1 MISNMNKL
9 IQKSVV
15 IFITLILISC
25 SSEKELTKEQILHQS
40 IAEIESRFEERS
52 LSKIVEY
59 VSESYKD
66 ETDRNLKDIK
76 RAIQIQLMRHKSL
89 YVFSVVKNIEWTG
102 DKLATVEIAAAM
114 GGKPIESASIL
125 TSVRADMVKFTVDF
139 ALEDEVYK
147 VQSAIWRRAD
157 PSDFIL

>member
-1 MISNMNKL
+1 MKNL
-9 IQKSVV
+9 IQKSVI

-25 SSEKELTKEQILHQS
+25 SSEKELTKEQILQQS

>member
-1 MISNMNKL
+1 MISNMKKL
-9 IQKSVV
+9 ILKSVI

-25 SSEKELTKEQILHQS
+25 SSEKELTKEQILQQS